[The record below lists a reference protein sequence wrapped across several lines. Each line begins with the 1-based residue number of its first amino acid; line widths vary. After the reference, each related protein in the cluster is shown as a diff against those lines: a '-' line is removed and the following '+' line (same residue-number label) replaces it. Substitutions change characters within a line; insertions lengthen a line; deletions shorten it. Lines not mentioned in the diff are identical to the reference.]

1 MSDKAAFVSSV
12 SLTQTSNVN
21 VISPSFKRLL
31 LAESE
36 FASLISQILNINNMC
51 SCVAQW

>member
-21 VISPSFKRLL
+21 VISPAFKRLL

-36 FASLISQILNINNMC
+36 LAFLISL
-51 SCVAQW
+51 SKYLSLHFSPSDL